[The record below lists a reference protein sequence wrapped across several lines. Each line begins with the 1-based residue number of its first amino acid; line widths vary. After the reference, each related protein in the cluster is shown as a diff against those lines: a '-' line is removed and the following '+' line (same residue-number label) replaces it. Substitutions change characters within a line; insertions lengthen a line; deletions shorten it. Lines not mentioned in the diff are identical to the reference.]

1 VDDAL
6 VLVDPAMLAWQI
18 IGSELRP
25 VFSHENLYLSSM
37 HEGIFGADG
46 GRVPPWV
53 RLHFPLCLWTETA
66 NGGKF
71 IWLFPKLANT
81 LPATI

>member
-46 GRVPPWV
+46 TGTA
-53 RLHFPLCLWTETA
+53 LGATSFPA
-66 NGGKF
+66 
-71 IWLFPKLANT
+71 
-81 LPATI
+81 LPLD